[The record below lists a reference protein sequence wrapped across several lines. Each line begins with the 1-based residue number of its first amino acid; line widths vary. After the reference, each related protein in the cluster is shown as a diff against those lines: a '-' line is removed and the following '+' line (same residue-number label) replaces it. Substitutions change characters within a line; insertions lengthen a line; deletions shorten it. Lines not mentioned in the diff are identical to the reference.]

1 VAGHK
6 QEDLTPNKP
15 QSFAEFKTLLDNGDI
30 EILLSED
37 MAGELTRLLILD
49 HRRTYSEGEIYEILI

>member
-1 VAGHK
+1 MVGHK
-6 QEDLTPNKP
+6 QENLTPNKP
-15 QSFAEFKTLLDNGDI
+15 QSFAEFKALLVNGDI

-37 MAGELTRLLILD
+37 VAGELTRVLILD